1 MKGSLLPILPALV
14 FVAAPAFAQY
24 TRISVSSAGVQGDG
38 ASGTPAISGDGRYVA
53 FASAA
58 SNLVPG
64 DTNGV
69 ADVFLHDRDTDA
81 DGIFDEPGAIATTR
95 LSVPAGGGQ
104 ADGPSSEPT
113 FLAGDTVVFL
123 SRATNLVMPAL
134 PSPVQRVFSV
144 SRNGGPVELVSR
156 SSAGPADG
164 DCDGVSAGTSST
176 GRFIAYRSSSRTLAP
191 GDPGQGGAIY
201 VTTML
206 PGFHRTDRLSPPLY
220 PGADGV
226 QPLVSGTSMTMD
238 GGLIGYS
245 ITTTQVVNG
254 AYGVQGRLFV
264 TDRFGS
270 VRDVGPGVLI
280 RLDRFGT
287 TFVAGHFGTLQS
299 GGPAERHLL
308 GSDATLRGPDN
319 LEQLQTTQVSRTG
332 RYAAFIEASRTLIH
346 DFLSGE
352 TDPVPI
358 GGSSGAWSENGRWL
372 AVATTQASLVADD
385 TNATAD
391 VVVVDLERFFDG
403 DGDGLDDRWERL
415 SGLDPASAVGA
426 NGAAGDPDGDGITNS
441 AEFAAS
447 HESSGSGLGF
457 THPNVQV
464 RRYFAEGAS
473 NAFFTTQL
481 ALVNPD
487 PAHPAAVYV
496 RYTPPGNNATVSQPI
511 LVPPLGRRTARPN
524 ALVGVYGTSFAIEI
538 ESDRPVVVDRRMT
551 WDVTGYGA
559 SLETAR
565 VAPSSTWYLAEG
577 TTAADFSLFYL
588 LQNPLDTP
596 TTATIRYL
604 RPSGVP
610 ILRTYELPAH
620 SRLTVVVDEV
630 DAGLRDSD
638 VSAEIIADAP
648 IVAERAMYA
657 TRHGQPFALGHVSAG
672 VAAPATDW
680 FLAEGATG
688 TFFDLYVLVAN
699 PSATTAE
706 VDLHFLK
713 PDGSEV
719 LHHLS
724 VPAASRRSVF
734 VDSLAGLETT
744 PVATRAVATNGVLI
758 VVERAMYWPGGFFDY
773 EEGHSSAG
781 STVTATRWALG
792 EGEDGGRDGAQS
804 YVLIAN
810 VGATAGE
817 ARITLLGETQPN
829 ASQVVPLPA
838 NSRVTVR
845 VGEGRIDRFGVL
857 VESLGAAPAP
867 IVVEGAYYWSPG
879 GHIWAAGGNLLA
891 TPLTP

>member
-1 MKGSLLPILPALV
+1 MKGFLVALV
-14 FVAAPAFAQY
+14 PAIVLAAAPAFAQY
-24 TRISVSSAGVQGDG
+24 TRVSVSSAGTQADG
-38 ASGTPAISGDGRYVA
+38 GSVDPELSADGRYVV

-58 SNLVPG
+58 TNLVPG

-69 ADVFLHDRDTDA
+69 ADIFLHDRDTDR

-95 LSVPAGGGQ
+95 LTVPAGGGQ
-104 ADGPSSEPT
+104 ADGDSSEPKLLNST
-113 FLAGDTVVFL
+113 FVFFL
-123 SRATNLVMPAL
+123 SRATNLVTPAL
-134 PSPVQRVFSV
+134 PSPVRRVFALDLAS
-144 SRNGGPVELVSR
+144 GHIELVSR
-156 SSAGPADG
+156 SPAGPADG
-164 DCDGVSAGTSST
+164 DCDGLVVGTSSA
-176 GRFIAYRSSSRTLAP
+176 GYYAVYRSSSRTLAP

-201 VTTML
+201 SGLLLSSTWQET
-206 PGFHRTDRLSPPLY
+206 FRLSPPLH
-220 PGADGV
+220 PDAGGR
-226 QPLVSGTSMTMD
+226 QPLVSRPSMTTD
-238 GGLIGYS
+238 GGRIGFALF
-245 ITTTQVVNG
+245 TPNG
-254 AYGVQGRLFV
+254 PYAVPGPLLE
-264 TDRFGS
+264 TDRFANALHPIGTGTGL
-270 VRDVGPGVLI
+270 RYD
-280 RLDRFGT
+280 DFGT
-287 TFVAGHFGTLQS
+287 TFVGIDGKTLTTS
-299 GGPAERHLL
+299 FSSRYLTMPGSAPLPGPPVTFLN
-308 GSDATLRGPDN
+308 DVV
-319 LEQLQTTQVSRTG
+319 VSRAG
-332 RYAAFIEASRTLIH
+332 RYAAYVNDVETAVH

-352 TDPVPI
+352 TDRIPI
-358 GGSSGAWSENGRWL
+358 GGTRAAWSKDGRWL
-372 AVATTQASLVADD
+372 AIATTQASLIAGD
-385 TNATAD
+385 TNATTDIVVAD
-391 VVVVDLERFFDG
+391 LQRFFDV

-415 SGLDPASAVGA
+415 SGLDPTSAAGA
-426 NGAAGDPDGDGITNS
+426 NGAAGDPDGDGLTN
-441 AEFAAS
+441 AMEFATANEFAA
-447 HESSGSGLGF
+447 GPGF
-457 THPNVQV
+457 THPNVQL
-464 RRYFAEGAS
+464 RRYFAEGTS

-481 ALVNPD
+481 ALANPD
-487 PAHPAAVYV
+487 PSQPAAVYV
-496 RYTPPGNNATVSQPI
+496 RYTPPGLNSVFTQPI

-638 VSAEIIADAP
+638 VSAEIVADAP

-719 LHHLS
+719 LHHVS

-734 VDSLAGLETT
+734 VDSIAGLETT
-744 PVATRAVATNGVLI
+744 PVATRAVSTTGVPI
-758 VVERAMYWPGGFFDY
+758 VVERAMYWPGGFYEY

-781 STVTATRWALG
+781 STVTATRWALA
-792 EGEDGGRDGAQS
+792 EGEDGGPIGAQS

-845 VGEGRIDRFGVL
+845 VGAGRIDRFGVL

-867 IVVEGAYYWSPG
+867 IVVEGACYWSPG
-879 GHIWAAGGNLLA
+879 GDIWAAGGNLLA